1 MKFAWLCSHE
11 SYQPED
17 LVKQAVAAEEAG
29 FDAVLGSD
37 HFHPWVDDTS
47 AAGFVWAW
55 LGAVAERTSNVQLGT
70 AVTAPLFHYHPAL
83 VAQMAA
89 TVDRLSDGRLL
100 LGVGTGEALNE
111 RPMGF
116 AFPGY
121 AERQARMQEAL
132 EIMHRMLAGE
142 KVTFHGEYYTTE
154 TAKLY
159 SPPKGSLPI
168 LMAAGGPKSAAFAG
182 TYADGLITSVKN
194 PADTVAKV
202 IDPYRKAATK
212 AGKEHLV
219 LATRWTVLAGGPD
232 EAWEALIVHA
242 RPARPRPPGG
252 DRPGRAAD
260 QGRRDGPR
268 RRAGQLHGRPRRG
281 TASINAYHPL
291 VTDVGA
297 DIVSIQVMSADP
309 MATIEL
315 IGKEVLPQPARG
327 SPLPEPPAASRTGA
341 CFTVNGEAR
350 TRCCAASKRLSP
362 GRELRRRLE
371 ASRESP

>member
-17 LVKQAVAAEEAG
+17 LVQQAVAAEQAG

-47 AAGFVWAW
+47 AAGFVWTW
-55 LGAVAERTSNVQLGT
+55 LGAVAVKTSNVLLGT
-70 AVTAPLFHYHPAL
+70 AVTSPLFHYHPAL

-89 TVDRLSDGRLL
+89 TTDRLSNGRLM

-111 RPMGF
+111 RPLGF
-116 AFPGY
+116 PFPGY

-132 EIMHRMLAGE
+132 EIMHRLLREE

-182 TYADGLITSVKN
+182 TYADGLITSVKE

-202 IDPYRKAATK
+202 IGPYRKAATE

-219 LATRWTVLAGGPD
+219 LATRWTVLAGSPD
-232 EAWEALIVHA
+232 EAWQALMSMRGLRA
-242 RPARPRPPGG
+242 
-252 DRPGRAAD
+252 PGRLEATDPAELRARADEMEPDDVLNSYTVVPDAA
-260 QGRRDGPR
+260 G
-268 RRAGQLHGRPRRG
+268 LVE
-281 TASINAYHPL
+281 AYRPL
-291 VTDVGA
+291 VADVGA

-309 MATIEL
+309 LATIEL
-315 IGKEVLPQPARG
+315 IGKEVLP
-327 SPLPEPPAASRTGA
+327 
-341 CFTVNGEAR
+341 
-350 TRCCAASKRLSP
+350 RL
-362 GRELRRRLE
+362 REL
-371 ASRESP
+371 AP

>member
-1 MKFAWLCSHE
+1 MEAHVKFGWLCSHE

-55 LGAVAERTSNVQLGT
+55 LGAVAAETSSVLLGT

-89 TVDRLSDGRLL
+89 TVDRLSDGRLF

-142 KVTFHGEYYTTE
+142 KVTFRGEYYTTE

-194 PADTVAKV
+194 PAETVAKV
-202 IDPYRKAATK
+202 IGPYREAATA
-212 AGKEHLV
+212 AGKDHLV
-219 LATRWTVLAGGPD
+219 LATRWTVLAGSPD
-232 EAWEALIVHA
+232 EAWQALSSMRGLRA
-242 RPARPRPPGG
+242 
-252 DRPGRAAD
+252 PGRLEATDPAELREKAD
-260 QGRRDGPR
+260 QMDRNEV
-268 RRAGQLHGRPRRG
+268 L
-281 TASINAYHPL
+281 ASYAVVADADALVEAYRPL

-297 DIVSIQVMSADP
+297 DIVSVQVMSADP
-309 MATIEL
+309 YAAIQL
-315 IGKEVLPQPARG
+315 IGKEVLPRLRG
-327 SPLPEPPAASRTGA
+327 LAP
-341 CFTVNGEAR
+341 
-350 TRCCAASKRLSP
+350 
-362 GRELRRRLE
+362 
-371 ASRESP
+371 

>member
-17 LVKQAVAAEEAG
+17 LVDQAVAAEAAG
-29 FDAVLGSD
+29 FDVVLGSD

-47 AAGFVWAW
+47 AAGFVWTW
-55 LGAVAERTSNVQLGT
+55 LGAVAVRTERVELGT
-70 AVTAPLFHYHPAL
+70 SVTCPLFHYHPGL

-89 TVDRLSDGRLL
+89 TTDRLSNGRLM

-111 RPMGF
+111 RSLGF
-116 AFPGY
+116 PFPGY
-121 AERQARMQEAL
+121 AERQARMQESL

-142 KVTFHGEYYTTE
+142 KVTFHGDYYTTE

-159 SPPKGSLPI
+159 SPPKGRLPI

-182 TYADGLITSVKN
+182 TYADGLITSVKD

-202 IDPYRKAATK
+202 IAPYRKAATE

-219 LATRWTVLAGGPD
+219 LATRWTVLAASQE
-232 EAWEALIVHA
+232 EAWQSLSSMRGLRA
-242 RPARPRPPGG
+242 
-252 DRPGRAAD
+252 PGRLEATDPQELRIKAD
-260 QGRRDGPR
+260 EMDPADVLSSYTVIPDAEG
-268 RRAGQLHGRPRRG
+268 LV
-281 TASINAYHPL
+281 NAYHPL

-297 DIVSIQVMSADP
+297 DIVSIQVMSPDP

-315 IGKEVLPQPARG
+315 IGKEVLP
-327 SPLPEPPAASRTGA
+327 
-341 CFTVNGEAR
+341 
-350 TRCCAASKRLSP
+350 RL
-362 GRELRRRLE
+362 REL
-371 ASRESP
+371 AS

>member
-17 LVKQAVAAEEAG
+17 LVQQAVAAEEAG

-55 LGAVAERTSNVQLGT
+55 LGAVAERTNNVQLGT

-89 TVDRLSDGRLL
+89 TVDRLSNGRLL

-116 AFPGY
+116 DFPGY

-132 EIMHRMLAGE
+132 EIMHRLLREE

-159 SPPKGSLPI
+159 SPPKGSVPI

-182 TYADGLITSVKN
+182 TYADGLITSVKD

-202 IDPYRKAATK
+202 IAPYRKAATE
-212 AGKEHLV
+212 AGKEHMV
-219 LATRWTVLAGGPD
+219 LATRWTVLADGPD
-232 EAWEALIVHA
+232 QAWECLMSMRGLRA
-242 RPARPRPPGG
+242 
-252 DRPGRAAD
+252 PGRLEATDPAELRAKAD
-260 QGRRDGPR
+260 EMDPDDVLSSYTVVPDAEG
-268 RRAGQLHGRPRRG
+268 L
-281 TASINAYHPL
+281 IEAYHPL

-297 DIVSIQVMSADP
+297 DIVSIQVMSPDP
-309 MATIEL
+309 FATIEL
-315 IGKEVLPQPARG
+315 IGKEVLPK
-327 SPLPEPPAASRTGA
+327 L
-341 CFTVNGEAR
+341 
-350 TRCCAASKRLSP
+350 
-362 GRELRRRLE
+362 REL
-371 ASRESP
+371 AP

>member
-29 FDAVLGSD
+29 FDVVLGSD

-55 LGAVAERTSNVQLGT
+55 LGAVAAVTSRVELGT

-89 TVDRLSDGRLL
+89 TVDRLSDGRLF

-111 RPMGF
+111 RPLGF
-116 AFPGY
+116 SFPGY

-142 KVTFHGEYYTTE
+142 KVTFHGKYYTTE

-168 LMAAGGPKSAAFAG
+168 LMAAGGPKSATFAG
-182 TYADGLITSVKN
+182 TYADGLITSVKD

-202 IDPYRKAATK
+202 IGPYRQAATE
-212 AGKEHLV
+212 AGKKHQV
-219 LATRWTVLAGGPD
+219 LATRWTVLADGP
-232 EAWEALIVHA
+232 EQAWQALMSMRGLRA
-242 RPARPRPPGG
+242 
-252 DRPGRAAD
+252 PGRLEAAD
-260 QGRRDGPR
+260 PAELRARADEMEPDDVLASYTVVPDADGLTS
-268 RRAGQLHGRPRRG
+268 AYRP
-281 TASINAYHPL
+281 L
-291 VTDVGA
+291 CTDVGA
-297 DIVSIQVMSADP
+297 DVVSIQVMSADP

-315 IGKEVLPQPARG
+315 IGKEVLPR
-327 SPLPEPPAASRTGA
+327 LREAAS
-341 CFTVNGEAR
+341 
-350 TRCCAASKRLSP
+350 
-362 GRELRRRLE
+362 
-371 ASRESP
+371 

>member
-47 AAGFVWAW
+47 AAGFVWSW
-55 LGAVAERTSNVQLGT
+55 LGAVAVRTSNVLLGT
-70 AVTAPLFHYHPAL
+70 AVTCPLFHYHPAL

-89 TVDRLSDGRLL
+89 TTDRLSDGRLM

-111 RPMGF
+111 RPLGF
-116 AFPGY
+116 PFPGY
-121 AERQARMQEAL
+121 GERQSRMQESL
-132 EIMHRMLAGE
+132 EIMHGLFAGE
-142 KVTFHGEYYTTE
+142 KLTFHGEYYTTE

-159 SPPKGSLPI
+159 SPPKGRLPI

-182 TYADGLITSVKN
+182 THADGLITSVKD

-202 IDPYRKAATK
+202 IEPYRQAATA

-219 LATRWTVLAGGPD
+219 LATRWTVLAADRD
-232 EAWEALIVHA
+232 EAWQALSSMRGLRA
-242 RPARPRPPGG
+242 
-252 DRPGRAAD
+252 PGRLEATDPTELRIKAD
-260 QGRRDGPR
+260 DMNHDEVLASYTVIPDADGLI
-268 RRAGQLHGRPRRG
+268 G
-281 TASINAYHPL
+281 AYRPL

-297 DIVSIQVMSADP
+297 DIVSIQVMSSDP

-315 IGKEVLPQPARG
+315 IGKEVLP
-327 SPLPEPPAASRTGA
+327 
-341 CFTVNGEAR
+341 
-350 TRCCAASKRLSP
+350 
-362 GRELRRRLE
+362 ELRKL
-371 ASRESP
+371 AG

>member
-47 AAGFVWAW
+47 AAGFVWSW
-55 LGAVAERTSNVQLGT
+55 LGAVAVKTERVTLGT
-70 AVTAPLFHYHPAL
+70 SVTCPLFHYHPGL

-89 TVDRLSDGRLL
+89 TTDRLSNGRLM

-111 RPMGF
+111 RSLGF
-116 AFPGY
+116 PFPGY
-121 AERQARMQEAL
+121 AERQARMQEGL

-159 SPPKGSLPI
+159 SPPKGRLPI

-182 TYADGLITSVKN
+182 TYADGLITSVKD

-202 IDPYRKAATK
+202 IAPYRKAATE

-219 LATRWTVLAGGPD
+219 LATRWTVLAASQE
-232 EAWEALIVHA
+232 EAWQALSSMRGLRA
-242 RPARPRPPGG
+242 
-252 DRPGRAAD
+252 PGRLEATDPQELRIKAD
-260 QGRRDGPR
+260 EMDPADVLSSYTVIPDAEG
-268 RRAGQLHGRPRRG
+268 L
-281 TASINAYHPL
+281 INAYHPL

-297 DIVSIQVMSADP
+297 DIVSIQVMSPDP

-315 IGKEVLPQPARG
+315 IGKEVLP
-327 SPLPEPPAASRTGA
+327 
-341 CFTVNGEAR
+341 
-350 TRCCAASKRLSP
+350 RL
-362 GRELRRRLE
+362 RELV
-371 ASRESP
+371 P

>member
-1 MKFAWLCSHE
+1 MEAQVKFAWLCSHE

-17 LVKQAVAAEEAG
+17 LVKQAVAAEQAG

-55 LGAVAERTSNVQLGT
+55 LGAVAAETSTVQLGT

-116 AFPGY
+116 SFPGY

-159 SPPKGSLPI
+159 SPPKGSVPI

-182 TYADGLITSVKN
+182 TYADGLITSVKD
-194 PADTVAKV
+194 PADCVAKV
-202 IDPYRKAATK
+202 IGPYRMAADK
-212 AGKEHLV
+212 AGREHQV
-219 LATRWTVLAGGPD
+219 LATRWTVLADGPD
-232 EAWEALIVHA
+232 EAWQALSSMRGLRA
-242 RPARPRPPGG
+242 
-252 DRPGRAAD
+252 PGRLEATDPTELREKAD
-260 QGRRDGPR
+260 QMDRNEV
-268 RRAGQLHGRPRRG
+268 L
-281 TASINAYHPL
+281 ASYAVVADADAIVDAYQPL

-297 DIVSIQVMSADP
+297 DLVSIQVMSADP
-309 MATIEL
+309 FATIQL
-315 IGKEVLPQPARG
+315 IGKEVLPRLRG
-327 SPLPEPPAASRTGA
+327 LGA
-341 CFTVNGEAR
+341 
-350 TRCCAASKRLSP
+350 
-362 GRELRRRLE
+362 
-371 ASRESP
+371 

>member
-29 FDAVLGSD
+29 FDVVLGSD

-47 AAGFVWAW
+47 AAGFVWSW
-55 LGAVAERTSNVQLGT
+55 LGAVAVQTDHVQLGT
-70 AVTAPLFHYHPAL
+70 SVTCPLFHYHPAL

-89 TVDRLSDGRLL
+89 TTDRLSDGRLM

-111 RPMGF
+111 RPLGF
-116 AFPGY
+116 PFPGY
-121 AERQARMQEAL
+121 AERQARMQESL

-159 SPPKGSLPI
+159 SPPKGSVPI
-168 LMAAGGPKSAAFAG
+168 LMAAGGPKSAQFAG
-182 TYADGLITSVKN
+182 TYADGLITSVKD

-202 IDPYRKAATK
+202 IAPYRKAATE

-219 LATRWTVLAGGPD
+219 LATRWTV
-232 EAWEALIVHA
+232 V
-242 RPARPRPPGG
+242 
-252 DRPGRAAD
+252 AAD
-260 QGRRDGPR
+260 QDQAWQALSSMRGLRAPGRLEATDPEELRIKADEMD
-268 RRAGQLHGRPRRG
+268 RG
-281 TASINAYHPL
+281 EVLASYTVVPDEEGLINAYRPL

-297 DIVSIQVMSADP
+297 DIVSIQVMCSDP
-309 MATIEL
+309 MAAIKR
-315 IGKEVLPQPARG
+315 IGKEVLP
-327 SPLPEPPAASRTGA
+327 
-341 CFTVNGEAR
+341 
-350 TRCCAASKRLSP
+350 
-362 GRELRRRLE
+362 ELRKL
-371 ASRESP
+371 AA